1 MKLIFKPAEN
11 HEIKDALSFFKSAS
25 QMLKKKKLS
34 QWQYWDDPPEDKIAW
49 IQEGFD
55 KGEFFFVYASGTEK
69 IAMFRLLE
77 TDTLYWE
84 EKGLEKNT
92 RYVHSLVVS
101 KNASGKGIGK
111 TILQELINGFKKS
124 EIKKFRLDCDAS
136 NKRLC
141 QYYEG
146 FGFKKV
152 GVKQTQYASN
162 NLYEMRLNLA

>member
-1 MKLIFKPAEN
+1 MKLIFKPAKN
-11 HEIKDALSFFKSAS
+11 QEIKDALNFYKAAS

-34 QWQYWDDPPEDKIAW
+34 QWHYWDDPPDDKITW

-55 KGEFFFVYASGTEK
+55 KGEFFFVYATGSEK

-77 TDTLYWE
+77 TDTLYWQ

-92 RYVHSLVVS
+92 RYIHSLVLE
-101 KNASGKGIGK
+101 KNASGKGVGK
-111 TILQELINGFKKS
+111 TVLQTLITEFKKS
-124 EIKKFRLDCDAS
+124 KIKKFRLDCDAS

-141 QYYEG
+141 EYYER

-152 GVKQTQYASN
+152 GVKQTPYALN
-162 NLYEMRLNLA
+162 NLYEMRLTSA